1 MAATLRTAPEQLQVS
16 VWMPVSFLA
25 YFPPWFGMGA
35 SGVMAGVFFGRDG
48 TVWTADIIALLPVE
62 F

>member
-1 MAATLRTAPEQLQVS
+1 
-16 VWMPVSFLA
+16 MPVSFLA

-35 SGVMAGVFFGRDG
+35 SGVMAGVFFERDG
-48 TVWTADIIALLPVE
+48 TAWIANIIALLPVE